1 MINFYSIKPHS
12 VETLKKVIKS
22 IDENIEK
29 IKNYDF
35 IKIDIKADGYS
46 YTLEKTADR
55 IAVCL
60 YD

>member
-12 VETLKKVIKS
+12 VETLKKVINS
-22 IDENIEK
+22 INENIEK

-35 IKIDIKADGYS
+35 IKIDIKADEYS